1 MANINKVS
9 QAVSAQ
15 TPDFIGSDY
24 PLFNRFIEYYYKS
37 QEKTGL
43 GQNVINN
50 FLQYLD
56 IDKLDIGI
64 LDGATKVVEEI
75 DNQQDTIV
83 VESVDEFLTENGS
96 VLIGDEVI
104 YYEKTTAAPNV
115 ALSPGISYDQ
125 VKLKWT
131 GLASP
136 LLSFDGTKTQFP
148 LTSQDN
154 PIAPITPQHLIVSLY
169 GKVQIPGVD
178 YSVSGTNIVFASAPR
193 ARIPSDDV
201 SQTYIT
207 FLSGFIENDIVA
219 LDNLSNSFGESK
231 KQFTLT
237 RNGVVYD
244 PAAEE
249 YIIAVY
255 DNRLLVPKVDF
266 WTDGK
271 YFIFKDAPLNGRF
284 LSLFAL
290 SLIHI

>member
-115 ALSPGISYDQ
+115 ALSPGISYD
-125 VKLKWT
+125 
-131 GLASP
+131 
-136 LLSFDGTKTQFP
+136 
-148 LTSQDN
+148 
-154 PIAPITPQHLIVSLY
+154 
-169 GKVQIPGVD
+169 
-178 YSVSGTNIVFASAPR
+178 
-193 ARIPSDDV
+193 
-201 SQTYIT
+201 
-207 FLSGFIENDIVA
+207 
-219 LDNLSNSFGESK
+219 
-231 KQFTLT
+231 
-237 RNGVVYD
+237 
-244 PAAEE
+244 
-249 YIIAVY
+249 
-255 DNRLLVPKVDF
+255 
-266 WTDGK
+266 
-271 YFIFKDAPLNGRF
+271 
-284 LSLFAL
+284 L